1 LKEYPKCP
9 YIVMCSITVCDGKAF
24 SWTCL
29 RLRRTVGRAH
39 CEQCERTIL
48 KMIDYQCR

>member
-1 LKEYPKCP
+1 MKEYPKCP
-9 YIVMCSITVCDGKAF
+9 YIVSCSITVYDGNVF

-29 RLRRTVGRAH
+29 RLRRTVGRAQ